1 LREPMPH
8 GRMLIV
14 FWRALAGFLSYVYSN
29 GAHREAAHIV
39 EPMARRWLRTRRIA
53 MSVKR
58 FVPGSD
64 NVLTQETDNWRG
76 NAAFR
81 GRSPETF
88 SCMMRG
94 LDHVSNRDA

>member
-1 LREPMPH
+1 
-8 GRMLIV
+8 
-14 FWRALAGFLSYVYSN
+14 
-29 GAHREAAHIV
+29 
-39 EPMARRWLRTRRIA
+39 
-53 MSVKR
+53 MSVKQ